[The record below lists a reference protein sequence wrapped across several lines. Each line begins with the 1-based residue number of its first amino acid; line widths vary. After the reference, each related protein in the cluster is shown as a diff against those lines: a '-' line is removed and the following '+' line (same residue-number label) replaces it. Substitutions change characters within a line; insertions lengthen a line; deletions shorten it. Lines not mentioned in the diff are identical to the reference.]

1 MNDHTVYFFEIN
13 DSRNNYDE
21 IIVCGGERRGRR
33 KVERGR
39 GGGSRRQ
46 KTHTTMNA

>member
-39 GGGSRRQ
+39 GGGVVEDKRHTRR
-46 KTHTTMNA
+46 